1 MKFFKS
7 FLLVGALSLQVL
19 AHGQAVINP
28 AIETTLNQFIEYSN
42 KQDWDKA
49 FDLLYPKLFTKVA
62 KQDLMDVM
70 TGMEADGLSLQMA
83 NTHITSTSV
92 PVKEG
97 DETFVRVQ
105 YVSDLTVN
113 IKTGGLYDYPKS
125 IQAIEEQFKA
135 TYGATNVKWDA
146 GAKQFH
152 IVANK
157 AMIAIEGQDG
167 AWKLVE
173 VNMDQPALM
182 ESLFSPAVM
191 DALVR
196 QD

>member
-7 FLLVGALSLQVL
+7 VLLVLPLCLQVVVN
-19 AHGQAVINP
+19 GQAVINP
-28 AIETTLNQFIEYSN
+28 AIESTLNQFIDYSN

-92 PVKEG
+92 PMKEG
-97 DETFVRVQ
+97 EETFVRVQ
-105 YVSDLTVN
+105 YVSDLTVT
-113 IKTGGLYDYPKS
+113 IKSGGLYDYPKS
-125 IQAIEEQFKA
+125 IQAIEEQFKSI
-135 TYGATNVKWDA
+135 YGASNVKWDP
-146 GAKQFH
+146 GANQYH

-157 AMIAIEGQDG
+157 AMIAIQGQTGD
-167 AWKLVE
+167 WKLVE

-196 QD
+196 KE